1 MFGGKNDEENDTDF
15 LPESNLYSD
24 KVDCEFTE
32 EWFRSAV
39 FKQNNKSHEN
49 DNWRFDNPFV

>member
-1 MFGGKNDEENDTDF
+1 MFGGKNDEESDTDF

-24 KVDCEFTE
+24 KFDCEFTE

-39 FKQNNKSHEN
+39 FK
-49 DNWRFDNPFV
+49 